1 MANFGLTAKIFR
13 AYGSSLDYSPLLLRS
28 QLSDSPFLLPII
40 QLASSNGL
48 RLNGPLI
55 KLIAFPPMKTT
66 SQMHAQKRNQRTEK
80 PIPLSHGFPRK
91 LEGGKQSRQILP
103 SLHGTLL
110 ERLQSINLDHNIYY
124 IRVLK
129 GISANLPNDAKTRRM
144 RIWSIWLLQGPKPL
158 YSLPWPFT
166 GLFSILPT
174 VFGCNLNTSHNA
186 FSFWGAFA
194 KTTTGDVLLRIYIL
208 HLDVK

>member
-1 MANFGLTAKIFR
+1 MALVRGGWKFVTFGSNITAIQHSTTTFVCEMANFGLGAKIFR
-13 AYGSSLDYSPLLLRS
+13 AYGS
-28 QLSDSPFLLPII
+28 LSFPFPII

-80 PIPLSHGFPRK
+80 PIPLSHGFPPK

-144 RIWSIWLLQGPKPL
+144 RIWSIWLLQGPKPNFL
-158 YSLPWPFT
+158 FIAQAIYWSPLFYSANCIRL
-166 GLFSILPT
+166 
-174 VFGCNLNTSHNA
+174 
-186 FSFWGAFA
+186 
-194 KTTTGDVLLRIYIL
+194 
-208 HLDVK
+208 